1 MLDVF
6 INHNV
11 FIHHT
16 HAIIL
21 GVSNYPHLLA
31 CRARFNIS
39 VAIEWFDKRCADVE
53 QMLKG
58 KKCCVKTVETE
69 SIFI

>member
-1 MLDVF
+1 MLDIF

-16 HAIIL
+16 YAIIL

-31 CRARFNIS
+31 CKACSNIS
-39 VAIEWFDKRCADVE
+39 VAIEWFDKSCTDVG

-58 KKCCVKTVETE
+58 KKCCVKTAETE